1 MHQSDFEYQVLKIIE
16 DNPNLTQRQIA
27 KKLGLSLGKTN
38 YLIRALFDKGWVK
51 LRNFRKSNN
60 KIGYLYLLT
69 PSGAVNK
76 TELTEQ
82 FLRRKSQEY
91 ERLKEEIKV
100 LKRQLDP

>member
-1 MHQSDFEYQVLKIIE
+1 MHQSDLEYQVLKIIE

-27 KKLGLSLGKTN
+27 KELGLSLGKTN

-69 PSGAVNK
+69 PSGIVNK
-76 TELTEQ
+76 TKLTEQ
-82 FLRRKSQEY
+82 FLQRKSQEY
-91 ERLKEEIKV
+91 ARLKEEIRI
-100 LKRQLDP
+100 LKKHLDQ

>member
-1 MHQSDFEYQVLKIIE
+1 MHQSDLEYQVLKIIE

-27 KKLGLSLGKTN
+27 KELGLSLGKTN

>member
-1 MHQSDFEYQVLKIIE
+1 MHQSDLEYQVLKIIE
-16 DNPNLTQRQIA
+16 DNPSLTQRQIA

-69 PSGAVNK
+69 PSGAINK
-76 TELTEQ
+76 TKLTEQ

-91 ERLKEEIKV
+91 ARLKEEIEV
-100 LKRQLDP
+100 LKRQLDR